1 MVVIV
6 KEQCPTLSAPSRPR
20 TPIGLMFLAFAVF
33 TWLIVGISSVPAADA
48 WTRWAGFAETSTM
61 TIDHSEW
68 HQLLTQYAEP
78 GTDGE
83 PTRVNYQAF
92 AANEAA
98 RDQLELY
105 ITTLEAVEVEELNRD
120 EQFAFWANLYN
131 AATVRVI
138 LDHYPVAS
146 IRKINISPGLFTSGP
161 WGAKLVNVDGERL
174 TLDDIE
180 HRILRPLWSDP
191 RVHYAVNC
199 ASVGCPNLPV
209 TPFTGKTLEADLEAA
224 ARAYINSPRGAF
236 VDKGKL
242 TVSKIYN
249 WYAEDFGDSDLN
261 IIAHLKLYAEGDLL
275 EALEEIDRISGSAYD
290 WDLNDTRNN

>member
-1 MVVIV
+1 
-6 KEQCPTLSAPSRPR
+6 
-20 TPIGLMFLAFAVF
+20 
-33 TWLIVGISSVPAADA
+33 
-48 WTRWAGFAETSTM
+48 M

-68 HQLLTQYAEP
+68 QQLLTQYAEP

-83 PTRVNYQAF
+83 PTRVNYHAF
-92 AANEAA
+92 AADEAA

-105 ITTLEAVEVEELNRD
+105 ITSLEAVEVEELNRD

-146 IRKINISPGLFTSGP
+146 IRKINISPGLFSSGP
-161 WGAKLVNVDGERL
+161 WGAKLVSVDGERL

-199 ASVGCPNLPV
+199 ASVGCPNLPI
-209 TPFTGKTLEADLEAA
+209 TPFTGKPLEVDLEAA
-224 ARAYINSPRGAF
+224 ARAYINSPRGAV

-261 IIAHLKLYAEGDLL
+261 IIAHLKLYGEGDLL

-290 WDLNDTRNN
+290 WNLNDTRNN